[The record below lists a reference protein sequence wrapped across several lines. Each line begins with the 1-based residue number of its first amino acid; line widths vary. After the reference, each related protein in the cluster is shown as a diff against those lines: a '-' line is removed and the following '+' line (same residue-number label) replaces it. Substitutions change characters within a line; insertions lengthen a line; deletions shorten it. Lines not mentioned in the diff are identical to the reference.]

1 MNTIK
6 ERYVSREVAMLLKD
20 KGFDIPVN
28 YEYHYLITVPQFHR
42 KKHDFNGIEYRN
54 CSSEWY
60 SAPTQ
65 AMACDWIEK
74 TFNISI
80 ELWTGLFGYEMS
92 VRYAKK
98 NFTLTGEIINKED
111 MPFGDNSDGSWSNRE
126 LAYNDMLK
134 YVLTNL
140 TNLAL

>member
-1 MNTIK
+1 MVK
-6 ERYVSREVAMLLKD
+6 ERYVSREVAKLLKD

-65 AMACDWIEK
+65 AMACDWLTNNYKIHIDVSFVSGKGFVGTICEISDFNEVFDIVETKYYSCIEP
-74 TFNISI
+74 
-80 ELWTGLFGYEMS
+80 
-92 VRYAKK
+92 V
-98 NFTLTGEIINKED
+98 
-111 MPFGDNSDGSWSNRE
+111 
-126 LAYNDMLK
+126 YNDALQ
-134 YVLTNL
+134 YVLTNFV
-140 TNLAL
+140 

>member
-6 ERYVSREVAMLLKD
+6 ERYVNREIAKLLKD

-65 AMACDWIEK
+65 AMACDWLTENYKIHIDVSFVSGKGFVGSICDISNPDNTLYMLDTKCYPNIE
-74 TFNISI
+74 
-80 ELWTGLFGYEMS
+80 S
-92 VRYAKK
+92 V
-98 NFTLTGEIINKED
+98 
-111 MPFGDNSDGSWSNRE
+111 
-126 LAYNDMLK
+126 YNEALK
-134 YVLTNL
+134 YILT
-140 TNLAL
+140 TMI

>member
-6 ERYVSREVAMLLKD
+6 ERYVSREVAKLLKD

-65 AMACDWIEK
+65 AMACDWIRDK
-74 TFNISI
+74 HKIHIVVRFIRTKGYVGSVCDISNPD
-80 ELWTGLFGYEMS
+80 G
-92 VRYAKK
+92 
-98 NFTLTGEIINKED
+98 TLYMLDTKCYPEVE
-111 MPFGDNSDGSWSNRE
+111 PV
-126 LAYNDMLK
+126 YNEALK
-134 YVLTNL
+134 CILT
-140 TNLAL
+140 TMI

>member
-65 AMACDWIEK
+65 AMACDWLTENYKIYIDVSFVSGKGFVGSICDISDPNNTLYMVDTKAYPDVESVY
-74 TFNISI
+74 NISLECI
-80 ELWTGLFGYEMS
+80 
-92 VRYAKK
+92 
-98 NFTLTGEIINKED
+98 LTTMI
-111 MPFGDNSDGSWSNRE
+111 
-126 LAYNDMLK
+126 
-134 YVLTNL
+134 
-140 TNLAL
+140 

>member
-1 MNTIK
+1 MNIIK
-6 ERYVSREVAMLLKD
+6 ERYVSREVAKLLKD

-65 AMACDWIEK
+65 AMACDWLANNQNIHIDVSFVSGKGFVGTICEISDFNEVFDIVETKYYSCIEP
-74 TFNISI
+74 
-80 ELWTGLFGYEMS
+80 
-92 VRYAKK
+92 V
-98 NFTLTGEIINKED
+98 
-111 MPFGDNSDGSWSNRE
+111 
-126 LAYNDMLK
+126 YNDALQ
-134 YVLTNL
+134 YVLTNFV
-140 TNLAL
+140 

>member
-1 MNTIK
+1 MIK
-6 ERYVSREVAMLLKD
+6 ERYVSREVAKLLKD

-65 AMACDWIEK
+65 QMVCDWLIENYK
-74 TFNISI
+74 IYINVSFVSGKGFVGTICEISDFNEVFDIVETKYYSYI
-80 ELWTGLFGYEMS
+80 EP
-92 VRYAKK
+92 V
-98 NFTLTGEIINKED
+98 
-111 MPFGDNSDGSWSNRE
+111 
-126 LAYNDMLK
+126 YNDALQ
-134 YVLTNL
+134 YVLTNFV
-140 TNLAL
+140 